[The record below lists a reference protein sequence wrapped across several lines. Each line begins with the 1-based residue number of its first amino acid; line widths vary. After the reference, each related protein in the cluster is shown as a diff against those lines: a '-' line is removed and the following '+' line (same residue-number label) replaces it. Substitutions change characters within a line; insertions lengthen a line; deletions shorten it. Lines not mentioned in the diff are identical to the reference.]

1 LFSLLDVPKIGL
13 CSTSLQT
20 SARAI
25 LTMCGRP
32 IEFALSFDGK
42 RRFRHADGLAAAITA
57 DHLVRHLEM
66 AGGYVVVKRPPRK
79 AHSTPR

>member
-1 LFSLLDVPKIGL
+1 MIGAMPDDLEGLRPADPDDVRQ
-13 CSTSLQT
+13 S
-20 SARAI
+20 
-25 LTMCGRP
+25 

-66 AGGYVVVKRPPRK
+66 AGYVVMKRPPRK
-79 AHSTPR
+79 PHSTSGFTKPEG